1 MPVDKAVNKSVDN
14 FFAILKSSLKQ
25 FFNELFAM
33 SPYLENG
40 KFDFDLLDIIRI
52 MRILSL

>member
-1 MPVDKAVNKSVDN
+1 MPVDKSVNKSVDN

-25 FFNELFAM
+25 FFIELFAL

-40 KFDFDLLDIIRI
+40 KFDFDLFGI
-52 MRILSL
+52 MRIMCIWVL

>member
-1 MPVDKAVNKSVDN
+1 MPVDKSVNKSVDN

-25 FFNELFAM
+25 FFIELFAL

-40 KFDFDLLDIIRI
+40 KFDFDLFGI
-52 MRILSL
+52 MRIMCI